1 MNRFLNRTYLESL
14 PVGLQKQLPILLYE
28 DIVLFIY
35 FNTGAVVRYFEAPQN
50 SLAFLIAVFLSSL
63 TFIGSIFFLSKG
75 NHTTASYLAS
85 VGLFLNPTWVGL
97 LLPAEGVISI
107 YRMVAYTL
115 AATIVNLIMSVSRRQ
130 IILYMIGNTLSFL
143 GATFLYIAPAS
154 GGFSKQFFSVFLL
167 LLLTLIP
174 VNIFILFIEHFYRSL
189 ISISNKSV
197 AESKAQLERLN
208 RLLEKTRTTFT
219 LGQNLA
225 QTAIRSKE
233 LSKQVKTDL
242 ETTGREISE
251 LQGKTRESLA
261 ANRDMTQHIEGLQ
274 AATSEHNAFL
284 EETSAAITQIGTTIQ
299 SISSRAQSKHES
311 MTGILDKIATQS
323 VELSQLFKSFDAVIS
338 SSTRSLQTAQ
348 GITTIADTTNL
359 LAMNASIEAAHAGA
373 SGKGFAVIAQE
384 IRKLSAE
391 ARNQTETM
399 IAVLKENTNIVSETA
414 AYIKSYL
421 NKRTG
426 LVKEIED
433 VFKAIEE
440 IIQGLSEINLG
451 AQELL
456 TASGKISDVV
466 SDSTGHIK
474 DIHQEVTANMKH
486 LEQVFSLL
494 TEITAKL
501 KAISEAYNEFDQV
514 ITTIK
519 EVGEQN
525 LLQVKELEQGLLH

>member
-1 MNRFLNRTYLESL
+1 
-14 PVGLQKQLPILLYE
+14 
-28 DIVLFIY
+28 
-35 FNTGAVVRYFEAPQN
+35 
-50 SLAFLIAVFLSSL
+50 
-63 TFIGSIFFLSKG
+63 
-75 NHTTASYLAS
+75 
-85 VGLFLNPTWVGL
+85 
-97 LLPAEGVISI
+97 
-107 YRMVAYTL
+107 
-115 AATIVNLIMSVSRRQ
+115 
-130 IILYMIGNTLSFL
+130 
-143 GATFLYIAPAS
+143 
-154 GGFSKQFFSVFLL
+154 
-167 LLLTLIP
+167 
-174 VNIFILFIEHFYRSL
+174 
-189 ISISNKSV
+189 
-197 AESKAQLERLN
+197 
-208 RLLEKTRTTFT
+208 
-219 LGQNLA
+219 
-225 QTAIRSKE
+225 
-233 LSKQVKTDL
+233 
-242 ETTGREISE
+242 
-251 LQGKTRESLA
+251 
-261 ANRDMTQHIEGLQ
+261 
-274 AATSEHNAFL
+274 
-284 EETSAAITQIGTTIQ
+284 
-299 SISSRAQSKHES
+299 

-421 NKRTG
+421 NNRTG

-474 DIHQEVTANMKH
+474 DIHQEVTA
-486 LEQVFSLL
+486 S
-494 TEITAKL
+494 
-501 KAISEAYNEFDQV
+501 
-514 ITTIK
+514 
-519 EVGEQN
+519 
-525 LLQVKELEQGLLH
+525 

>member
-1 MNRFLNRTYLESL
+1 
-14 PVGLQKQLPILLYE
+14 
-28 DIVLFIY
+28 
-35 FNTGAVVRYFEAPQN
+35 
-50 SLAFLIAVFLSSL
+50 
-63 TFIGSIFFLSKG
+63 
-75 NHTTASYLAS
+75 
-85 VGLFLNPTWVGL
+85 
-97 LLPAEGVISI
+97 
-107 YRMVAYTL
+107 
-115 AATIVNLIMSVSRRQ
+115 
-130 IILYMIGNTLSFL
+130 
-143 GATFLYIAPAS
+143 
-154 GGFSKQFFSVFLL
+154 
-167 LLLTLIP
+167 
-174 VNIFILFIEHFYRSL
+174 
-189 ISISNKSV
+189 
-197 AESKAQLERLN
+197 
-208 RLLEKTRTTFT
+208 
-219 LGQNLA
+219 
-225 QTAIRSKE
+225 
-233 LSKQVKTDL
+233 
-242 ETTGREISE
+242 
-251 LQGKTRESLA
+251 
-261 ANRDMTQHIEGLQ
+261 MTQHIEGLQ

-299 SISSRAQSKHES
+299 SISSRAQTKHES
-311 MTGILDKIATQS
+311 MTGILEKISTQS
-323 VELSQLFKSFDAVIS
+323 TELSQLFKSFDAVIS

-421 NKRTG
+421 NNRTG

-456 TASGKISDVV
+456 TASGKIGDVV
-466 SDSTGHIK
+466 SDSTGHINN
-474 DIHQEVTANMKH
+474 IHQEVTANMKH

-525 LLQVKELEQGLLH
+525 LLQVKELEQGLQH